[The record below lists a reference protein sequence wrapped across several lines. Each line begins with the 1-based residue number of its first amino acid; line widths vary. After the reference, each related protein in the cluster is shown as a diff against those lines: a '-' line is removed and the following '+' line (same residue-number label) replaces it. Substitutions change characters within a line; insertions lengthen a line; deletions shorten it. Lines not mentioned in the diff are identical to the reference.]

1 MGWSKNESVHRGH
14 FARPLGKVLE
24 KVIPDRDRRDEIA
37 YEIATQ
43 AESHAQAIQIA
54 QIEVNKIEA
63 AHKSLFVAGWRPF
76 IGWVCGVAMGFN
88 YLVAPVAAIWLDI
101 TPLDTAVMF
110 PVLLGLLGLGGL
122 RTAEKVKRVA
132 RES

>member
-1 MGWSKNESVHRGH
+1 MSPFITAILPV
-14 FARPLGKVLE
+14 LGKVLE

-63 AHKSLFVAGWRPF
+63 AHKSLFIAGWRPF

-88 YLVAPVAAIWLDI
+88 YLVVPVAAIWLDI

>member
-1 MGWSKNESVHRGH
+1 MSPFIAAILPV
-14 FARPLGKVLE
+14 LGKVLE

-88 YLVAPVAAIWLDI
+88 YLVVPVADIWLDI